1 MFTIDQLKQLK
12 ESEDHV
18 EFKKG
23 EGGNIAYNGGS
34 KTVPSERRRCI
45 LGYVTALCNEGG
57 GALVIGMHDKF
68 PHKVTGTKQCEGELG
83 DLEARI
89 YRDTAIRTTIY
100 ELYEEDKR
108 VLVIEVPGRPAG
120 RVFKFEDV
128 TLMRVGEELKP
139 MSDEVLLK
147 ILQEQEPDFS
157 QQICEKLTLSDL
169 DLRALEIMKEK
180 YALKQNNPRFRT
192 LSNQQ
197 ILIDLEL
204 LKDGKLTN
212 AALILL
218 GKEDVIK
225 KYLPQCAIMLEY
237 RNTES
242 QIHFDNR
249 CSFQKAFFV
258 LIDELWQM
266 IDLRNGSFPIQEGA
280 YIFNVPFFNEE
291 VIRESVNNAITHRD
305 YRRNGEIVIKQYPKR
320 MDIVNPGSFP
330 LGVTI
335 DNLLTV
341 PSTPRNRLL
350 ADVLQKTGVVER
362 SGQGIDKIFYNTL
375 SEGKSVPD
383 YSRSDHFNVYLSLS
397 SVIADQAFALFIE
410 SVQSTL
416 PDDKKLSVFEI
427 VTLEQIKRGTNK
439 KELDQQVLLS
449 LLQRKLIDKKGRTSG
464 IYYLL
469 SRDYYIFTDQQA
481 EYVKLTDWDEEQV
494 FNVIRSFL
502 VKYGKIKMGD
512 MVCLFEG
519 RLTRKQIRKMVERLL
534 ERNLLQAEGKAKG
547 AYYILSPTYEES
559 LKILEKAMNIG
570 LNEMMKDTS
579 SSKR

>member
-108 VLVIEVPGRPAG
+108 VLIIEVPGRPAG

-157 QQICEKLTLSDL
+157 QQICEKLTFSDL

-192 LSNQQ
+192 LSDQQ

-280 YIFNVPFFNEE
+280 YIFNIPFFNEE

-494 FNVIRSFL
+494 FNVVRSFL

-519 RLTRKQIRKMVERLL
+519 RLTRKQIRKIVERLL

>member
-108 VLVIEVPGRPAG
+108 VLIIEVPGRPAG

-157 QQICEKLTLSDL
+157 QQICEKLTFSDL

-225 KYLPQCAIMLEY
+225 KYLPQCAVMLEY

-280 YIFNVPFFNEE
+280 YIFNIPFFNEE

>member
-100 ELYEEDKR
+100 ELYEENKR
-108 VLVIEVPGRPAG
+108 VLIIEVPGRPAG

-157 QQICEKLTLSDL
+157 QQICEKLTFSDL
-169 DLRALEIMKEK
+169 DLRALEIVKEK

-192 LSNQQ
+192 LSDQQ

-280 YIFNVPFFNEE
+280 YIFNIPFFNEE

-494 FNVIRSFL
+494 FNVVRSFL

-519 RLTRKQIRKMVERLL
+519 RLTRKQIRKIVERLL

>member
-34 KTVPSERRRCI
+34 KTLPSERRRCI

-108 VLVIEVPGRPAG
+108 VLIIEVPGRPAG

-157 QQICEKLTLSDL
+157 QQICEKLTISDL

-280 YIFNVPFFNEE
+280 YIFNIPFFNEE

-305 YRRNGEIVIKQYPKR
+305 YRRNAEIVIKQYPKR

-375 SEGKSVPD
+375 SEGKPVPD

>member
-1 MFTIDQLKQLK
+1 MFTIEQLKQLK

-34 KTVPSERRRCI
+34 RTTPSERRRCI

-57 GALVIGMHDKF
+57 GSLVIGMHDKY
-68 PHKVTGTKQCEGELG
+68 PHKVIGTKQCEGELG
-83 DLEARI
+83 DLEAKI
-89 YRDTAIRTTIY
+89 YRDTSIRTTVY
-100 ELYEEDKR
+100 ERHEEGKR
-108 VLVIEVPGRPAG
+108 VLVIDIPARPAG

-157 QQICEKLTLSDL
+157 QQICEKLTFSDL
-169 DLRALEIMKEK
+169 DLKALEVMKEK
-180 YALKQNNPRFRT
+180 YALKQKNSRFRT
-192 LSNQQ
+192 LSDRQ
-197 ILIDLEL
+197 ILVDLEL
-204 LKDGKLTN
+204 LRDGKLTN

-218 GKEDVIK
+218 GKEEAIK
-225 KYLPQCAIMLEY
+225 NYLPQCAVMLEY

-249 CSFQKAFFV
+249 YSFRKAFFL
-258 LIDELWQM
+258 LIDELWQI
-266 IDLRNGSFPIQEGA
+266 IDLRNGSVPIQEGA
-280 YIFNVPFFNEE
+280 YIFNIPFFNEE
-291 VIRESVNNAITHRD
+291 VIRESVNNAIAHRD

-320 MDIVNPGSFP
+320 LDIVNPGSFP

-350 ADVLQKTGVVER
+350 AEVLQKTGIVER

-375 SEGKSVPD
+375 AEGKTIPD
-383 YSRSDHFNVYLSLS
+383 YSKSDYFNVYLSIS
-397 SVIADQAFALFIE
+397 SVVEDQAFALFIE

-416 PDDKKLSVFEI
+416 SDDKKLSVFEI
-427 VTLEQIKRGTNK
+427 VTLEQIRRGVDKKR
-439 KELDQQVLLS
+439 LDTQSVQS
-449 LLQRKLIDKKGRTSG
+449 LLQRKLIEKKGRTSG

-469 SRDYYIFTDQQA
+469 SKEYYVFTDQQA
-481 EYVKLTDWDEEQV
+481 EYVKLTDWDEDQA
-494 FNVIRSFL
+494 FNVVRSYL
-502 VKYGKIKMGD
+502 EKYGKIKMGD
-512 MVCLFEG
+512 IVCLFEG
-519 RLTRKQIRKMVERLL
+519 RLTRKQTRKIVDKLL
-534 ERNLLQAEGKAKG
+534 ERRLLKAEGKAKG
-547 AYYILSPTYEES
+547 AYYILSPAYEENV
-559 LKILEKAMNIG
+559 KILQKAMNIG
-570 LNEMMKDTS
+570 LNEMIKKTP

>member
-108 VLVIEVPGRPAG
+108 VLIIEVPGRPAG

-157 QQICEKLTLSDL
+157 QQICEKLTFSDL

-192 LSNQQ
+192 LSDQQ

-280 YIFNVPFFNEE
+280 YIFNIPFFNEE

-494 FNVIRSFL
+494 FNVVRSFL

>member
-34 KTVPSERRRCI
+34 KTVPSERRRYI

-108 VLVIEVPGRPAG
+108 VLIIEVPGRPAG

-128 TLMRVGEELKP
+128 TLMHVGEELKP

-157 QQICEKLTLSDL
+157 QQICEKLTFSDL

-280 YIFNVPFFNEE
+280 YIFNIPFFNEE

>member
-1 MFTIDQLKQLK
+1 MIMITIGQLKLFK
-12 ESEDHV
+12 ESEDRV

-23 EGGNIAYNGGS
+23 EGGNIAYNGSS
-34 KTVPSERRRCI
+34 KTEPSERRRCI

-57 GALVIGMHDKF
+57 GYLVIGMHDKL
-68 PHKVTGTKQCEGELG
+68 PHKVIGTKQCEGEIG
-83 DLEARI
+83 ELEARI
-89 YRDTAIRTTIY
+89 YRDTSIRTTIY
-100 ELYEEDKR
+100 ELYDEGKR
-108 VLVIEVPGRPAG
+108 VLVIEVPGRPTG

-128 TLMRVGEELKP
+128 TLMRIGEELKP

-157 QQICEKLTLSDL
+157 QQICENLVISDL
-169 DLRALEIMKEK
+169 DLQALEVMKEK

-192 LSNQQ
+192 LSDRQ
-197 ILIDLEL
+197 ILIDLDL
-204 LKDGKLTN
+204 MKDGALTN

-218 GKEDVIK
+218 GKEEVIK
-225 KYLPQCAIMLEY
+225 KYLPQCAVMLEY

-249 CSFQKAFFV
+249 FSFRKAFFL

-266 IDLRNGSFPIQEGA
+266 IDLRNGSVPVQEGA
-280 YIFNVPFFNEE
+280 YIFNIPFFNEE
-291 VIRESVNNAITHRD
+291 VIRESVNNAIAHRD
-305 YRRNGEIVIKQYPKR
+305 YRRNGEIVIKQYPR
-320 MDIVNPGSFP
+320 RLDIVNPGSFP
-330 LGVTI
+330 VGVTI
-335 DNLLTV
+335 DNLLIV

-375 SEGKSVPD
+375 SEGKKLPD

-397 SVIADQAFALFIE
+397 SIIEDQAFALFLE

-427 VTLEQIKRGTNK
+427 VTLEQIKRGVNRR
-439 KELDQQVLLS
+439 ELDKQTLLS
-449 LLQRKLIDKKGRTSG
+449 LLQRNLIEKKGHTNG

-469 SRDYYIFTDQQA
+469 SKDYYVFTGQQA
-481 EYVKLTDWDEEQV
+481 EYVKRTDWDEDQV
-494 FNVIRSFL
+494 FNVVRSYL
-502 VKYGKIKMGD
+502 EKYGKIRMGD

-519 RLTRKQIRKMVERLL
+519 RLTRKQIRKIVEKLL
-534 ERNLLQAEGKAKG
+534 DRKWLQAEGKAKG
-547 AYYILSPTYEES
+547 TYYILSPAYEENV
-559 LKILEKAMNIG
+559 KILQKAVDIG
-570 LNEMMKDTS
+570 LSEMMKGI
-579 SSKR
+579 KRK

>member
-108 VLVIEVPGRPAG
+108 VLIIEVPGRPAG

-157 QQICEKLTLSDL
+157 QQICEKLTFSDL

-237 RNTES
+237 RNMES

>member
-108 VLVIEVPGRPAG
+108 VLIIEVPGRPAG

>member
-1 MFTIDQLKQLK
+1 MFTIEQLKRLK

-34 KTVPSERRRCI
+34 KTTPSERRLCI

-57 GALVIGMHDKF
+57 GCLVIGMHDKY
-68 PHKVTGTKQCEGELG
+68 PHKVIGTKQCEGELG
-83 DLEARI
+83 DLEAKI
-89 YRDTAIRTTIY
+89 YRDTSIRTTVY
-100 ELYEEDKR
+100 ERYEEDKR
-108 VLVIEVPGRPAG
+108 VLVIDVPARPAG

-139 MSDEVLLK
+139 MSDEVLLR

-157 QQICEKLTLSDL
+157 QQICEKLTFSDL
-169 DLRALEIMKEK
+169 DLRALEVMKEK
-180 YALKQNNPRFRT
+180 YALKQNNSRFRT
-192 LSNQQ
+192 LSDRQ
-197 ILIDLEL
+197 ILVDLEL
-204 LKDGKLTN
+204 LRDGKLTN

-218 GKEDVIK
+218 GKEEAIK
-225 KYLPQCAIMLEY
+225 DYLPQCAVMLEY

-249 CSFQKAFFV
+249 YSFRKPFFL
-258 LIDELWQM
+258 LIDELWQI
-266 IDLRNGSFPIQEGA
+266 IDLRNGSVPIQEGA
-280 YIFNVPFFNEE
+280 YIFNIPFFNEE

-320 MDIVNPGSFP
+320 LDIVNPGSFP

-350 ADVLQKTGVVER
+350 ADVLQKTGIVER

-375 SEGKSVPD
+375 AEGKMIPD
-383 YSRSDHFNVYLSLS
+383 YSKSDHFNVYLSIS
-397 SVIADQAFALFIE
+397 SVIEDQAFALFIE

-416 PDDKKLSVFEI
+416 SDDKKLSVFEI
-427 VTLEQIKRGTNK
+427 VTLEQIRRGVDKKR
-439 KELDQQVLLS
+439 LDIQSVQS
-449 LLQRKLIDKKGRTSG
+449 LLQRKLIEKRGRTSG
-464 IYYLL
+464 VYYLL
-469 SRDYYIFTDQQA
+469 SKEYYVFTDQQA
-481 EYVKLTDWDEEQV
+481 EYVKLTDWDEEQA
-494 FNVIRSFL
+494 FNVIRSYL
-502 VKYGKIKMGD
+502 EKYGKIKMGD
-512 MVCLFEG
+512 IVCLFEG
-519 RLTRKQIRKMVERLL
+519 RLTRKQTRKIVDKLL
-534 ERNLLQAEGKAKG
+534 ERRLLKAEGKAKG
-547 AYYILSPTYEES
+547 AYYILSPAYEENV
-559 LKILEKAMNIG
+559 KILQKAVNIG
-570 LNEMMKDTS
+570 LNEMMKKTP